1 MTDAERVIWYNV
13 RAHRFQEAAFRRQAP
28 IGPYVVDFVCH
39 AAKLVIEV
47 DGGQHFDAKGVARDA
62 RRDAY
67 LAAEG
72 YRVLRFTNLDVLK
85 NKSGVLETIGE
96 ALASSRAPSLAL
108 PRKRGRG
115 KMGSS
120 ATDHT
125 RTTGGEELQ

>member
-1 MTDAERVIWYNV
+1 MSRG
-13 RAHRFQEAAFRRQAP
+13 Q
-28 IGPYVVDFVCH
+28 
-39 AAKLVIEV
+39 LVIEV

-108 PRKRGRG
+108 PASGG
-115 KMGSS
+115 GETGSS